1 MIAVQEFSGKTVGVF
16 GLARSGLSAARALK
30 AGGARLFAWDDSEAA
45 RKAAVK
51 ANIALEPTDRWPWQQ
66 MKTIVLSPGIPLTH
80 PEPHPVVRQAKMV
93 GAEVIGDMELFAR
106 ALRSGQETN
115 GTARIIVVTGTNGK
129 STTTALIGH
138 ILQASGFDA
147 QVGGNIGKPVLD
159 LGEPTAKTVYVLEV
173 SSYQI
178 ELSPGFA
185 PHVAVLTNLS
195 PDHIDRHGSMENYA
209 AIKASLLKRALPDG
223 HVAVGV
229 DDDYSAAI
237 YTKLVASRM
246 ADAVAVSIGK
256 VLGRGVFVIDGKLY
270 DAWDQP
276 SAQIGDLRT
285 AAHLPGAHNWQ
296 NAALAYAAVRRLIR
310 DPRAIFASILRFPGL
325 AHRIEDVGRIGK
337 VRFVNDSKATN
348 ADAAA
353 RALACFPD
361 VFWIAGGRAKEGGI
375 ADLAPYFP
383 RLRKAYLIGEAAQS
397 FGTTLAGKVDA
408 VQSGTLERALN
419 AAFEDARA
427 SKADEP
433 VVLLSPA
440 GASFDQFRDFEHR
453 GDAFRDL
460 VKGLIAAQTKPVRK
474 GAGAAL

>member
-1 MIAVQEFSGKTVGVF
+1 MIAVQEFSGKAVGVF
-16 GLARSGLSAARALK
+16 GLARSGLSAARALEK
-30 AGGARLFAWDDSEAA
+30 GGARLFAWDDNETARQSAA
-45 RKAAVK
+45 KEK
-51 ANIALEPTDRWPWQQ
+51 FTLEPRDRWPWQQ
-66 MKTIVLSPGIPLTH
+66 IKALVLSPGIPLTH
-80 PEPHPVVRQAKMV
+80 PEPHPVVRQAKNA
-93 GAEVIGDMELFAR
+93 GAEVIGDVELFAR
-106 ALRSGQETN
+106 AIRFGRETN
-115 GTARIIVVTGTNGK
+115 GAARIIAVTGTNGK

-138 ILQASGFDA
+138 ILQAAGFDA

-159 LGEPTAKTVYVLEV
+159 LGTPTAKTVYVLEV

-178 ELSPGFA
+178 ELSPSLA
-185 PHVAVLTNLS
+185 PDVAVLTNLS
-195 PDHIDRHGSMENYA
+195 PDHLDRHGSMANYA
-209 AIKASLLKRALPDG
+209 AIKESLLKRAAPDG

-229 DDDYSAAI
+229 DDDHSAAI
-237 YTKLVASRM
+237 YTRLIASRM
-246 ADAVAVSIGK
+246 ADAVAISIGK

-276 SAQIGDLRT
+276 SAQIGDLKT
-285 AAHLPGAHNWQ
+285 AAHLPGSHNWQ

-310 DPRAIFASILRFPGL
+310 DPRAIFSSIARFPGL

-337 VRFVNDSKATN
+337 IRFVNDSKATN

-353 RALACFPD
+353 RALACFAD

-383 RLRKAYLIGEAAQS
+383 RMRKAYLIGEAAES
-397 FGTTLAGKVDA
+397 FGKTLQGKVA
-408 VQSGTLERALN
+408 VVQSGTLDRALK

-440 GASFDQFRDFEHR
+440 CASFDQFRDFEHR
-453 GDAFRDL
+453 GDVFRDL
-460 VKGLIAAQTKPVRK
+460 VRALIAAQPKPAR
-474 GAGAAL
+474 AGAVS